1 MEDYVKIVKR
11 GFMLAKILSYGLN
24 GIIGYPVEI
33 ELDIN
38 AGLPGYDVVG
48 LADTAIKESKSRV
61 KAAIKNS
68 AYNYPINKV
77 VINLAP
83 ADTKKEGSMYDLP
96 IALGILTAQEDLP
109 SNALKDFVV
118 LGELSLNG
126 EIRKLNGI
134 LPMLISAKQAGY
146 NKFIIPKDNA
156 MEASF
161 IDKIEVYPVATLR
174 ETVAFLKGEIKLEKN
189 SSKTFESAL
198 REHEYKHD
206 FAYVR
211 GQASAK
217 RAMEIAA
224 AGGHNILLIGPPGA
238 GKTMLAKCFPSILP
252 DLTFE
257 ESLEVTKIHS
267 VAGILDANKG
277 IVIER
282 PFRSPHHTATL
293 IALTGGGAKAKPGE
307 ISLAHNGVL
316 FLDEMPEYAR
326 NTIETLR
333 QPMEDGYITVARNAL
348 TVQYP
353 ANFILVASMNPC
365 PCGYYGSTTQPC
377 KCTPAAIHKYL
388 SKISGPLMDRID
400 LHIEVDAINY
410 DELTRGDLEESSKEI
425 KKRVNKAREIQL
437 NRFKD
442 SKIYANAKMNEK
454 EFKEYCK
461 LDKECSALLEL
472 AFNKLNL
479 SARAYNRILKV
490 ARTIAD
496 LDGKENIEKEH
507 IMEAIQYRSLDKKYS
522 V

>member
-1 MEDYVKIVKR
+1 
-11 GFMLAKILSYGLN
+11 MLAKILSFGLN
-24 GIIGYPVEI
+24 GITGYPVEI
-33 ELDIN
+33 ELDVNSGI
-38 AGLPGYDVVG
+38 PGYDVVG

-61 KAAIKNS
+61 KSAIKNS
-68 AYNYPINKV
+68 TFNYPINKII
-77 VINLAP
+77 INLAP

-96 IALGILTAQEDLP
+96 IALGILVAQDIIKN
-109 SNALKDFVV
+109 SSLKDVVV

-134 LPMLISAKQAGY
+134 LPMLISAKQMGY

-156 MEASF
+156 MEAAF
-161 IDKIEVYPVATLR
+161 IDKIDVYPVETLKQ
-174 ETVAFLKGEIKLEKN
+174 AASFLKGELEIEKN
-189 SSKTFESAL
+189 TSQSFESVL
-198 REHEYKHD
+198 HEHNFKHD
-206 FAYVR
+206 FAYVK

-238 GKTMLAKCFPSILP
+238 GKTMMAKCFSSILP

-267 VAGILDANKG
+267 VAGVLDSTKG

-293 IALTGGGAKAKPGE
+293 IALTGGGTKAKPGE

-365 PCGYYGSTTQPC
+365 PCGYYGSES
-377 KCTPAAIHKYL
+377 KACTCSPGDIHRYL

-400 LHIEVDAINY
+400 LHIEVDAISF
-410 DELTRGDLEESSKEI
+410 DELTFKQLEEPSSEI
-425 KKRVNKAREIQL
+425 RKRVNKAKNIQL
-437 NRFKD
+437 QRFKD
-442 SKIYANAKMNEK
+442 SKIYSNAKMGEK
-454 EFKEYCK
+454 EFNEFCV
-461 LDKECSALLEL
+461 LDKECTDLLEM
-472 AFNKLNL
+472 AFRKLNL

-496 LDGKENIEKEH
+496 LDKSENIKKAH
-507 IMEAIQYRSLDKKYS
+507 LLEAIQYRSLDKKYM

>member
-1 MEDYVKIVKR
+1 MFISR
-11 GFMLAKILSYGLN
+11 GIMLAKILSFGLN
-24 GIIGYPVEI
+24 GINGYPVVI

-48 LADTAIKESKSRV
+48 LADMAIKESKSRV

-68 AYNYPINKV
+68 SFNYPINKV
-77 VINLAP
+77 IINLAP

-96 IALGILTAQEDLP
+96 IALGILVAEDVLP
-109 SNALKDFVV
+109 NTVVKDYVV

-134 LPMLISAKQAGY
+134 MPMLISAKQMGY

-161 IDKIEVYPVATLR
+161 IDEIEVYPVENLKQV
-174 ETVAFLKGEIKLEKN
+174 VAFLKGEIEIAKN
-189 SSKTFESAL
+189 DCKTFESAL
-198 REHEYKHD
+198 KEHDFKHD
-206 FAYVR
+206 FAYVK

-267 VAGILDANKG
+267 VAGILDPKKG
-277 IVIER
+277 IVVER

-365 PCGYYGSTTQPC
+365 PCGYYGSSTNQC

-388 SKISGPLMDRID
+388 SKVSGPLLDRID
-400 LHIEVDAINY
+400 LHIEVDSINY
-410 DELTRGDLEESSKEI
+410 EELSHYELEEPSREI

-442 SKIYANAKMNEK
+442 SNIYSNAKMNEK
-454 EFKEYCK
+454 EFKQYCK
-461 LDKECSALLEL
+461 LDKDSNDLLEL
-472 AFNKLNL
+472 AFKKLNL

-496 LDGKENIEKEH
+496 LDGKENIEKQH
-507 IMEAIQYRSLDKKYS
+507 VMEAIQYRTLDKKYT

>member
-1 MEDYVKIVKR
+1 
-11 GFMLAKILSYGLN
+11 MLAKILSFGLN
-24 GIIGYPVEI
+24 GISGYPVDIEI
-33 ELDIN
+33 DIN
-38 AGLPGYDVVG
+38 SGIPGYDVVG

-61 KAAIKNS
+61 KSAIKNS
-68 AYNYPINKV
+68 TYNYPINKII
-77 VINLAP
+77 INLAP

-96 IALGILTAQEDLP
+96 IALGILVAQDIIA
-109 SNALKDFVV
+109 NKDIKDYVI

-134 LPMLISAKQAGY
+134 LPMLISAKQLGY
-146 NKFIIPKDNA
+146 TKFIIPYENA
-156 MEASF
+156 MEAAF
-161 IDKIEVYPVATLR
+161 IDQIDVYPVKTLK
-174 ETVAFLKGEIKLEKN
+174 EVVGFLKGETVVEKN
-189 SSKTFESAL
+189 NNKTFESAL
-198 REHEYKHD
+198 KNHDFKHD
-206 FAYVR
+206 FAYVK

-267 VAGILDANKG
+267 VAGVLDLKKG
-277 IVIER
+277 IVVER

-293 IALTGGGAKAKPGE
+293 IALTGGGMKAKPGE
-307 ISLAHNGVL
+307 ISLAHNGIL

-353 ANFILVASMNPC
+353 ANFVLVASMNPC
-365 PCGYYGSTTQPC
+365 PCGYYGSTTQQC
-377 KCTPAAIHKYL
+377 KCSPASIHKYL
-388 SKISGPLMDRID
+388 SKISGPLLDRID
-400 LHIEVDAINY
+400 LHVEVDAINY
-410 DELTRGDLEESSKEI
+410 EELTQFELEESSAEI
-425 KKRVNKAREIQL
+425 KKRVNKARDIQL

-442 SKIYANAKMNEK
+442 SKIYSNSKMSEK
-454 EFKEYCK
+454 EFKTHCVLTK
-461 LDKECSALLEL
+461 DCTDLLEV
-472 AFNKLNL
+472 AFKKLNL

-496 LDGKENIEKEH
+496 LEGKENIEKAH
-507 IMEAIQYRSLDKKYS
+507 IMEAIQYRSLDKKYT

>member
-1 MEDYVKIVKR
+1 
-11 GFMLAKILSYGLN
+11 MLAKILSFGLN
-24 GIIGYPVEI
+24 GISGYPVEI
-33 ELDIN
+33 EIDVN
-38 AGLPGYDVVG
+38 AGIPGYDVVG

-61 KAAIKNS
+61 KSAIKNS
-68 AYNYPINKV
+68 AFNYPINKII
-77 VINLAP
+77 INLAP

-96 IALGILTAQEDLP
+96 IALGILVAQEVIK
-109 SNALKDFVV
+109 NKDIENIVV

-126 EIRKLNGI
+126 EIRKINGI
-134 LPMLISAKQAGY
+134 LPMLISAKQMGY
-146 NKFIIPKDNA
+146 KNFYIPSANA

-161 IDKIEVYPVATLR
+161 IDGINVF
-174 ETVAFLKGEIKLEKN
+174 AFDNLQQAINHIKGEVVVEKN
-189 SSKTFESAL
+189 DSKTFESAL
-198 REHEYKHD
+198 REHDFKHD
-206 FAYVR
+206 FMYVK

-267 VAGILDANKG
+267 VAGVLDATKG
-277 IVIER
+277 IVVER

-293 IALTGGGAKAKPGE
+293 IALTGGGQKAKPGE

-333 QPMEDGYITVARNAL
+333 QPMEDGHITVARNAL

-353 ANFILVASMNPC
+353 ANFVLVSSMNPC
-365 PCGYYGSTTQPC
+365 PCGYYGSSSQPC
-377 KCTPAAIHKYL
+377 KCSPAAIHKYL

-410 DELTRGDLEESSKEI
+410 DELTQRELEEPSKVI
-425 KKRVNKAREIQL
+425 KERVNKARTIQL
-437 NRFKD
+437 ERFKNT
-442 SKIYANAKMNEK
+442 KIYSNSKMGEK
-454 EFKEYCK
+454 EFKEHCA
-461 LDKECSALLEL
+461 LDKECTQILEL
-472 AFNKLNL
+472 AFKKLNL

-496 LDGKENIEKEH
+496 LEGSESIKKAH
-507 IMEAIQYRSLDKKYS
+507 ILEAIQYRSLDKKYT

>member
-1 MEDYVKIVKR
+1 MEIQ
-11 GFMLAKILSYGLN
+11 
-24 GIIGYPVEI
+24 
-33 ELDIN
+33 LDIN

-68 AYNYPINKV
+68 SFNYPINKII
-77 VINLAP
+77 INLAP

-96 IALGILTAQEDLP
+96 IALGILVAEEIITNKSLE
-109 SNALKDFVV
+109 NFVV

-134 LPMLISAKQAGY
+134 LPMLISAKQMGF
-146 NKFIIPKDNA
+146 NKFIIPKENA

-161 IDKIEVYPVATLR
+161 IDKIEVYPVETLKQ
-174 ETVAFLKGEIKLEKN
+174 VISFLKGEITIEKN
-189 SSKTFESAL
+189 DCKTFESAL
-198 REHEYKHD
+198 KEHDYKHD
-206 FAYVR
+206 FAYVK

-224 AGGHNILLIGPPGA
+224 AGGHNIILIGPPGA

-267 VAGILDANKG
+267 VAGVLDPKQG
-277 IVIER
+277 IVVER

-293 IALTGGGAKAKPGE
+293 IALTGGGQKAKPGE

-365 PCGYYGSTTQPC
+365 PCGYYGSTTNQC
-377 KCTPAAIHKYL
+377 KCTATAIHNYL
-388 SKISGPLMDRID
+388 SKISGPLLDRID
-400 LHIEVDAINY
+400 LHIEVDSINY
-410 DELTRGDLEESSKEI
+410 EDLSHYELEEPSCEI
-425 KKRVNKAREIQL
+425 KKRVNRARDIQL
-437 NRFKD
+437 QRFKD
-442 SKIYANAKMNEK
+442 SKIYSNAKMNEK
-454 EFKEYCK
+454 EFKKYCA
-461 LDKECSALLEL
+461 LDKDSTSLLEI
-472 AFNKLNL
+472 AFKRFNL
-479 SARAYNRILKV
+479 TARAYNRILKV

-496 LDGKENIEKEH
+496 LDGKENIERKH
-507 IMEAIQYRSLDKKYS
+507 LMEAIQYRTLDKKYT

>member
-1 MEDYVKIVKR
+1 
-11 GFMLAKILSYGLN
+11 MLAKILSYGLN
-24 GIIGYPVEI
+24 GIDGYPVNIEI
-33 ELDIN
+33 DVN

-68 AYNYPINKV
+68 TFNYPINKII
-77 VINLAP
+77 INLAP

-96 IALGILTAQEDLP
+96 IALGILVAQDTIKNQP
-109 SNALKDFVV
+109 LKDFVV
-118 LGELSLNG
+118 LGELSLDG
-126 EIRKLNGI
+126 DVRKINGI
-134 LPMLISAKQAGY
+134 LPMLISAKQNGY
-146 NKFIIPKDNA
+146 TKFIIPEDNA
-156 MEASF
+156 MEAAF
-161 IDKIEVYPVATLR
+161 IKGVEAYSAKTLK
-174 ETVAFLKGEIKLEKN
+174 EIVAFIKGEGELTKIDAKSFDSVL
-189 SSKTFESAL
+189 S
-198 REHEYKHD
+198 EHDYKHD
-206 FAYVR
+206 MAYVK
-211 GQASAK
+211 GQVSAK

-267 VAGILDANKG
+267 VAGVLDLKKG
-277 IVIER
+277 IVCER

-307 ISLAHNGVL
+307 VSLAHNGVL

-333 QPMEDGYITVARNAL
+333 QPMEDGHITVSRNAL

-353 ANFILVASMNPC
+353 ANFIMVASMNPC
-365 PCGYYGSTTQPC
+365 PCGYYGSSSKEC
-377 KCTPAAIHKYL
+377 KCTATAIHNYL
-388 SKISGPLMDRID
+388 NKISGPVMDRID

-410 DELTRGDLEESSKEI
+410 EDLTDTRMEEKSTDI
-425 KKRVNKAREIQL
+425 KARVNKARNIQL

-442 SKIYANAKMNEK
+442 SKGVYSNAKMGEK
-454 EFKEYCK
+454 EFKQYCV
-461 LDKECSALLEL
+461 LDKASTDLLEM
-472 AFNKLNL
+472 AFRKLNL

-496 LDGKENIEKEH
+496 LDGKENIEKAH
-507 IMEAIQYRSLDKKYS
+507 ILEAIQYRSLDKKYS

>member
-1 MEDYVKIVKR
+1 
-11 GFMLAKILSYGLN
+11 MLSKILSFGLN
-24 GIIGYPVEI
+24 GITGYPVEI
-33 ELDIN
+33 EIDIN
-38 AGLPGYDVVG
+38 TGLPGYDVVG

-68 AYNYPINKV
+68 AYNYPIHKV
-77 VINLAP
+77 IINLAP

-96 IALGILTAQEDLP
+96 IALGILVCEKVIENKSLDG
-109 SNALKDFVV
+109 FVV

-134 LPMLISAKQAGY
+134 MPMLISAKQMGY
-146 NKFIIPKDNA
+146 NKFIIPKENA

-161 IDKIEVYPVATLR
+161 IDQVEVYPVETLR
-174 ETVAFLKGEIKLEKN
+174 QVVDFLRGENKLEKN
-189 SSKTFESAL
+189 NSKTFESAL
-198 REHEYKHD
+198 KEREIAHD
-206 FAYVR
+206 FAYVK

-238 GKTMLAKCFPSILP
+238 GKTMLAKCFSSILP

-267 VAGILDANKG
+267 VAGVLDARTG
-277 IVIER
+277 IVVER

-293 IALTGGGAKAKPGE
+293 ISLTGGGAKAKPGE

-353 ANFILVASMNPC
+353 ANFIMVASMNPC
-365 PCGYYGSTTQPC
+365 PCGYYGSSTNAC
-377 KCTPAAIHKYL
+377 KCSPAAIHKYL

-400 LHIEVDAINY
+400 LHIEVDSIKY
-410 DELTRGDLEESSKEI
+410 EELTQYDLEEPSKEI
-425 KKRVNKAREIQL
+425 KKRVDKARDKQL
-437 NRFKD
+437 ARFKN
-442 SKIYANAKMNEK
+442 SKIYSNAKMGEK
-454 EFKEYCK
+454 EFKQYCS
-461 LDKECSALLEL
+461 LDKECTDLLEL
-472 AFNKLNL
+472 AFKRLNL

-496 LDGKENIEKEH
+496 LDNSEKIEKQH
-507 IMEAIQYRSLDKKYS
+507 LLEAIQYRSLDQKYT

>member
-1 MEDYVKIVKR
+1 MFISR
-11 GFMLAKILSYGLN
+11 GIMLAKILSFGLN
-24 GIIGYPVEI
+24 GINGYPVVI

-48 LADTAIKESKSRV
+48 LADMAIKESKSRV

-68 AYNYPINKV
+68 SFNYPINKV
-77 VINLAP
+77 IINLAP

-96 IALGILTAQEDLP
+96 IALGILVAEYVLP
-109 SNALKDFVV
+109 NTVVKDYVV

-134 LPMLISAKQAGY
+134 MPMLISAKQMGY

-161 IDKIEVYPVATLR
+161 IDEIEVYPVENLKQ
-174 ETVAFLKGEIKLEKN
+174 VVSFLKGEIEIAKN
-189 SSKTFESAL
+189 DCKTFESAL
-198 REHEYKHD
+198 KEHDFKHD
-206 FAYVR
+206 FAYVK

-238 GKTMLAKCFPSILP
+238 GKTMLAKCFPSILS

-267 VAGILDANKG
+267 VAGILDPKKG
-277 IVIER
+277 IVVER

-365 PCGYYGSTTQPC
+365 PCGYYGSSTNQC

-388 SKISGPLMDRID
+388 SKVSGPLLDRID
-400 LHIEVDAINY
+400 LHIEVDSINY
-410 DELTRGDLEESSKEI
+410 EELSHYELEEPSREI

-442 SKIYANAKMNEK
+442 SNIYSNAKMNEK
-454 EFKEYCK
+454 EFKQYCK
-461 LDKECSALLEL
+461 LDKDSNDLLEL
-472 AFNKLNL
+472 AFKKLNL

-496 LDGKENIEKEH
+496 LDGKENIEKQH
-507 IMEAIQYRSLDKKYS
+507 VMEAIQYRTLDKKYT

>member
-1 MEDYVKIVKR
+1 
-11 GFMLAKILSYGLN
+11 MLAKILSYGLT
-24 GIIGYPVEI
+24 GINGYPVEI
-33 ELDIN
+33 QLDIN

-68 AYNYPINKV
+68 SFNYPINKII
-77 VINLAP
+77 INLAP

-96 IALGILTAQEDLP
+96 IALGILVAEEIITNKSLE
-109 SNALKDFVV
+109 NFVV

-134 LPMLISAKQAGY
+134 LPMLISAKQMGF
-146 NKFIIPKDNA
+146 NKFIIPKENA

-161 IDKIEVYPVATLR
+161 IDKIEVYPVETLKQ
-174 ETVAFLKGEIKLEKN
+174 VISFLKGEITIEKN
-189 SSKTFESAL
+189 DCKTFESAL
-198 REHEYKHD
+198 KEHDYKHD
-206 FAYVR
+206 FAYVK

-224 AGGHNILLIGPPGA
+224 AGGHNIILIGPPGA

-267 VAGILDANKG
+267 VAGVLDPKQG
-277 IVIER
+277 IVVER

-293 IALTGGGAKAKPGE
+293 IALTGGGQKAKPGE

-365 PCGYYGSTTQPC
+365 PCGYYGSTTNQC
-377 KCTPAAIHKYL
+377 KCTATAIHNYL
-388 SKISGPLMDRID
+388 SKISGPLLDRID
-400 LHIEVDAINY
+400 LHIEVDSINY
-410 DELTRGDLEESSKEI
+410 EDLSHYELEEPSCEI
-425 KKRVNKAREIQL
+425 KKRVNRARDIQL
-437 NRFKD
+437 QRFKD
-442 SKIYANAKMNEK
+442 SKIYSNAKMNEK
-454 EFKEYCK
+454 KYKKYCA
-461 LDKECSALLEL
+461 LDKDSTSLLEI
-472 AFNKLNL
+472 AFKRFNL
-479 SARAYNRILKV
+479 TARAYNRILKV

-496 LDGKENIEKEH
+496 LDGKENIERKH
-507 IMEAIQYRSLDKKYS
+507 LMEAIQYRTLDKKYT

>member
-1 MEDYVKIVKR
+1 
-11 GFMLAKILSYGLN
+11 MLAKIVSYGLS
-24 GIIGYPVEI
+24 GIAGYPVDI

-48 LADTAIKESKSRV
+48 LADIAIKESKSRV

-68 AYNYPINKV
+68 AFNYPINKV
-77 VINLAP
+77 IINLAP

-96 IALGILTAQEDLP
+96 IALGILVAQNIIE
-109 SNALKDFVV
+109 NKTLKDFVV

-126 EIRKLNGI
+126 EIRKLQGI
-134 LPMLISAKQAGY
+134 LPMLISAKQMGF

-156 MEASF
+156 KEASF
-161 IDKIEVYPVATLR
+161 IDGIEIYAVETLKQ
-174 ETVAFLKGEIKLEKN
+174 TVDFLKGEIQIEKAENQSFN
-189 SSKTFESAL
+189 SVLK
-198 REHEYKHD
+198 EHNYKHD
-206 FAYVR
+206 FAYVK

-224 AGGHNILLIGPPGA
+224 AGGHNIILIGPPGA

-252 DLTFE
+252 DMTFE

-267 VAGILDANKG
+267 VAGTLDLNKG
-277 IVIER
+277 IIVER

-293 IALTGGGAKAKPGE
+293 IALTGGGTKAKPGE
-307 ISLAHNGVL
+307 ISLAHNGIL

-353 ANFILVASMNPC
+353 ANFVMVASMNPC
-365 PCGYYGSTTQPC
+365 PCGYYGSTTHEC
-377 KCTPAAIHKYL
+377 KCSPTAIHKYL
-388 SKISGPLMDRID
+388 SKISGPLLDRID
-400 LHIEVDAINY
+400 LHVEVDSISY
-410 DELTRGDLEESSKEI
+410 EELTQYQLEESSVKIKE
-425 KKRVNKAREIQL
+425 RVNKARNLQL

-442 SKIYANAKMNEK
+442 SNIYFNAKMGDK
-454 EFKEYCK
+454 EFKQYCNLSK
-461 LDKECSALLEL
+461 DCSQLLEK
-472 AFNKLNL
+472 AFNRLNL
-479 SARAYNRILKV
+479 SARAYSRILKV

-507 IMEAIQYRSLDKKYS
+507 LLEAIQYRSLDKKYT

>member
-1 MEDYVKIVKR
+1 
-11 GFMLAKILSYGLN
+11 MLAKILSYGLT
-24 GIIGYPVEI
+24 GINGYPVEI
-33 ELDIN
+33 QLDIN

-68 AYNYPINKV
+68 SFNYPINKII
-77 VINLAP
+77 INLAP

-96 IALGILTAQEDLP
+96 IALGILVAEEIITNKSLE
-109 SNALKDFVV
+109 NFVV

-134 LPMLISAKQAGY
+134 LPMLISAKQMGF
-146 NKFIIPKDNA
+146 NKFIIPKENA

-161 IDKIEVYPVATLR
+161 IDKIEVYPVETLKQ
-174 ETVAFLKGEIKLEKN
+174 VISFLKGEITIEKN
-189 SSKTFESAL
+189 DCKTFESAL
-198 REHEYKHD
+198 KEHDYKHD
-206 FAYVR
+206 FAYVK

-224 AGGHNILLIGPPGA
+224 AGGHNIILIGPPGA

-267 VAGILDANKG
+267 VAGVLDPKQG
-277 IVIER
+277 IVVER

-293 IALTGGGAKAKPGE
+293 IALTGGGQKAKPGE

-365 PCGYYGSTTQPC
+365 PCGYYGSTTNQC
-377 KCTPAAIHKYL
+377 KCTTTAIHNYL
-388 SKISGPLMDRID
+388 SKISGPLLDRID
-400 LHIEVDAINY
+400 LHIEVDSINY
-410 DELTRGDLEESSKEI
+410 EDLSHYELEEPSCEI
-425 KKRVNKAREIQL
+425 KKRVNRARDIQL
-437 NRFKD
+437 QRFKD
-442 SKIYANAKMNEK
+442 SKIYSNAKMNEK
-454 EFKEYCK
+454 EFKKYCA
-461 LDKECSALLEL
+461 LDKDSTSLLEI
-472 AFNKLNL
+472 AFKRFNL
-479 SARAYNRILKV
+479 TARAYNRILKV

-496 LDGKENIEKEH
+496 LDGKENIERKH
-507 IMEAIQYRSLDKKYS
+507 LMEAIQYRTLDKKYT

>member
-1 MEDYVKIVKR
+1 
-11 GFMLAKILSYGLN
+11 MLAKILSFGLN
-24 GIIGYPVEI
+24 GITGYPVEI
-33 ELDIN
+33 EIDIN
-38 AGLPGYDVVG
+38 TGIPGYDVVG

-61 KAAIKNS
+61 KSAIKNS
-68 AYNYPINKV
+68 TYNYPINKII
-77 VINLAP
+77 INLAP

-96 IALGILTAQEDLP
+96 IALGIIVAQDIIKN
-109 SNALKDFVV
+109 SDLKDYVI
-118 LGELSLNG
+118 LGELSLDG

-134 LPMLISAKQAGY
+134 LPMLISAKQLGY
-146 NKFIIPKDNA
+146 SKFIIPYENA
-156 MEASF
+156 MEAAF
-161 IDKIEVYPVATLR
+161 IDKIDVYPVKTLKQ
-174 ETVAFLKGEIKLEKN
+174 VVDFFKGEVVVEKN
-189 SSKTFESAL
+189 DNKTFESAL
-198 REHEYKHD
+198 RNHDFKHD
-206 FAYVR
+206 FAYVK
-211 GQASAK
+211 GQSSAK

-267 VAGILDANKG
+267 VAGVLDLKKG
-277 IVIER
+277 IVVER

-293 IALTGGGAKAKPGE
+293 IALTGGGMKAKPGE

-333 QPMEDGYITVARNAL
+333 QPMEDGHITVARNAL

-353 ANFILVASMNPC
+353 ANFNLVASMNPC
-365 PCGYYGSTTQPC
+365 PCGYYGSTTNQC
-377 KCTPAAIHKYL
+377 KCTPAAIHSYL
-388 SKISGPLMDRID
+388 SKISGPLLDRID

-410 DELTRGDLEESSKEI
+410 EELTQRELEEPSSEI

-442 SKIYANAKMNEK
+442 SKIYSNSKMSEK
-454 EFKEYCK
+454 EFREYCN
-461 LDKECSALLEL
+461 LDKECTDLIEM
-472 AFNKLNL
+472 AFRKLNM

-496 LDGKENIEKEH
+496 LEGSENIKKSH
-507 IMEAIQYRSLDKKYS
+507 LLEAIQYRSLDKKYT

>member
-1 MEDYVKIVKR
+1 
-11 GFMLAKILSYGLN
+11 MLAKILSYGLT
-24 GIIGYPVEI
+24 GINGYPVEI
-33 ELDIN
+33 QLDIN

-68 AYNYPINKV
+68 SFNYPINKII
-77 VINLAP
+77 INLAP

-96 IALGILTAQEDLP
+96 IALGILVAEEIITNKSLE
-109 SNALKDFVV
+109 NFVV

-134 LPMLISAKQAGY
+134 LPMLISAKQMGF
-146 NKFIIPKDNA
+146 NKFIIPKENA

-161 IDKIEVYPVATLR
+161 IDKIEVYPVETLKQ
-174 ETVAFLKGEIKLEKN
+174 VISFLKGEITIEKN
-189 SSKTFESAL
+189 DCKTFESAL
-198 REHEYKHD
+198 KEHDYKHD
-206 FAYVR
+206 FAYVK

-224 AGGHNILLIGPPGA
+224 AGGHNIILIGPPGA

-267 VAGILDANKG
+267 VAGVLDPKQG
-277 IVIER
+277 IVVER

-293 IALTGGGAKAKPGE
+293 IALTGGGQKAKPGE

-365 PCGYYGSTTQPC
+365 PCGYYGSTTNQC
-377 KCTPAAIHKYL
+377 KCTATAIHNYL
-388 SKISGPLMDRID
+388 SKISGPLLDRID
-400 LHIEVDAINY
+400 LHIEVDSINY
-410 DELTRGDLEESSKEI
+410 EDLSHYELEEPSCEI
-425 KKRVNKAREIQL
+425 KKRVNRARDIQL
-437 NRFKD
+437 QRFKD
-442 SKIYANAKMNEK
+442 SKIYSNAKMNEK
-454 EFKEYCK
+454 EFKKYCA
-461 LDKECSALLEL
+461 LDKDSTSLLEI
-472 AFNKLNL
+472 AFKRFNL
-479 SARAYNRILKV
+479 TARAYNRILKV

-496 LDGKENIEKEH
+496 LDGKENIERKH
-507 IMEAIQYRSLDKKYS
+507 LMEAIQYRTLDKKYT